1 MNQIQI
7 LFRFNNKKLV
17 AISAVVISCLLCLT
31 ALQVRAADDNALLDQ
46 WLEKQVAI
54 KTWTADVIQTRKL
67 KSLVRPLESRG
78 KVWFVQPNQFRWQLG
93 DPPRTIAVRT
103 QQELLIVYPKLNQME
118 RYQFDKITNPAMQQA
133 LALLE
138 VGFPSDPA
146 PFRARYELLSV
157 TTSKGVHRFEL
168 QPKDKQ
174 ARSLLSKVR
183 LDVSVKDMTLLA
195 TELEFPDG
203 SIMRNAF
210 SNYKLNVEI
219 DKSLF
224 HIDAKDYQV
233 VEPLGK
239 NN

>member
-1 MNQIQI
+1 M
-7 LFRFNNKKLV
+7 
-17 AISAVVISCLLCLT
+17 A
-31 ALQVRAADDNALLDQ
+31 
-46 WLEKQVAI
+46 
-54 KTWTADVIQTRKL
+54 
-67 KSLVRPLESRG
+67 
-78 KVWFVQPNQFRWQLG
+78 
-93 DPPRTIAVRT
+93 
-103 QQELLIVYPKLNQME
+103 
-118 RYQFDKITNPAMQQA
+118 QFDKITNPAMQQA

-146 PFRARYELLSV
+146 QFRARYELLSV
-157 TTSKGVHRFEL
+157 TTAKGMHRFEL

-174 ARSLLSKVR
+174 ARSLLTKVR
-183 LDVSVKDMTLLA
+183 LDVSADNTMLMA

-233 VEPLGK
+233 VEPLEKGH
-239 NN
+239 